1 MNIPLVKLY
10 TIRRKNR
17 TSYGVDY
24 MHNCKRIRE
33 IVAHNKKEAE
43 IIKADRQQQLTLGI
57 HGIHPHRSRIISL
70 KELLS
75 NYLSLKKGTVRET
88 TYKRYENYFT
98 VFERFMYEYL
108 TDACSNI
115 SNINSRYLQECF
127 NLLSTE
133 EVTNSKS
140 WHHNTINILRDLL
153 AEIFN
158 DAIKEKYITENPI
171 ESTRQLDAPKKDM
184 LQFYSKEQLNNI
196 IINLDSEWKSFIKF
210 LTYTGLRK
218 GELINLTWDNVS
230 LNAKN
235 PYIRITTTDSFRTK
249 SGRTQTIRITNQALE
264 ILNSQQGKNPVFV
277 FPSKRGAK
285 LRNASPNEA
294 LNKSLEIFG
303 IKGTIHMLRHTFASH
318 FLMDGVGNLNDLM
331 NYLSQANMETTKIY
345 AHLSPEYQAEI
356 VKKLEKSQQILSNK

>member
-1 MNIPLVKLY
+1 
-10 TIRRKNR
+10 
-17 TSYGVDY
+17 
-24 MHNCKRIRE
+24 
-33 IVAHNKKEAE
+33 
-43 IIKADRQQQLTLGI
+43 
-57 HGIHPHRSRIISL
+57 
-70 KELLS
+70 
-75 NYLSLKKGTVRET
+75 
-88 TYKRYENYFT
+88 
-98 VFERFMYEYL
+98 
-108 TDACSNI
+108 
-115 SNINSRYLQECF
+115 
-127 NLLSTE
+127 
-133 EVTNSKS
+133 
-140 WHHNTINILRDLL
+140 
-153 AEIFN
+153 
-158 DAIKEKYITENPI
+158 
-171 ESTRQLDAPKKDM
+171 M

-277 FPSKRGAK
+277 FPFKRGAK
-285 LRNASPNEA
+285 LRNKSPNEA
-294 LNKSLEIFG
+294 LNKSLEIVV

-356 VKKLEKSQQILSNK
+356 VKKLEKSQQILSNKITIPFFDLEVVMQFQHF